1 MNIKW
6 SEEDKRIFE
15 LNDVYTVKKFVGKN
29 KRKKVKNRG
38 PLEFE
43 YYAIYADSQAEA
55 VQWCRENSEFPDQW
69 DFHRPYK
76 TPWPRPKHL
85 SRIKGGRPVE
95 LDESGLTQYMYL
107 RNIIRS
113 QNS

>member
-1 MNIKW
+1 MNIKY
-6 SEEDKRIFE
+6 SEELKRIFE

-29 KRKKVKNRG
+29 KRKKVKNRE

-43 YYAIYADSQAEA
+43 HYAIYADSQAEA
-55 VQWCRENSEFPDQW
+55 VQWCRENSEYPNQW
-69 DFHRPYK
+69 DFYRPYK
-76 TPWPRPKHL
+76 ITRLRPKHL

-95 LDESGLTQYMYL
+95 LDESGESQYIYL
-107 RNIIRS
+107 RNLIET